1 MTCNMDLLFEDSS
14 EFKKF
19 HIFNLAMHQHTPH

>member
-1 MTCNMDLLFEDSS
+1 MDLLFEDSS